1 MGCSTYSEKLKAFYA
16 NYAEESLLFET
27 SQDYFNYLTQKL
39 K

>member
-1 MGCSTYSEKLKAFYA
+1 MACSLYSKKLRDFYA